1 MAKDITQT
9 VTFDATPAVVYRALV
24 DAKQH
29 ALMTGSRAT
38 NDGKVGGTFSA
49 YDAYIVGFNI
59 ELSKGERIVQAWRAN
74 DWSDG
79 AWSIARF
86 ELKRA
91 GTGGTRLVFTHHGV
105 PDSHHKGISQ
115 GWKDYYWTPL
125 GAWLSERAKRSGKTK
140 ATKSG
145 KAKATRSSKTKATK
159 RKAR

>member
-59 ELSKGERIVQAWRAN
+59 ELSKGERIVQAWRAKRLEGRSVVHRALRIEASGHGRN
-74 DWSDG
+74 ALGLHS
-79 AWSIARF
+79 SRSAR
-86 ELKRA
+86 L
-91 GTGGTRLVFTHHGV
+91 T
-105 PDSHHKGISQ
+105 SQ
-115 GWKDYYWTPL
+115 GHQPRLEGLLLD
-125 GAWLSERAKRSGKTK
+125 AARRVVERAREEV
-140 ATKSG
+140 
-145 KAKATRSSKTKATK
+145 R
-159 RKAR
+159 

>member
-59 ELSKGERIVQAWRAN
+59 EGRAHRASVARQRLERRSVVHRALRIEASGHGRN
-74 DWSDG
+74 ALGLHS
-79 AWSIARF
+79 SRSAR
-86 ELKRA
+86 L
-91 GTGGTRLVFTHHGV
+91 T
-105 PDSHHKGISQ
+105 SQ
-115 GWKDYYWTPL
+115 GHQPRLEGLLLD
-125 GAWLSERAKRSGKTK
+125 AARRVVER
-140 ATKSG
+140 
-145 KAKATRSSKTKATK
+145 TREEV
-159 RKAR
+159 R